1 MEGEGEVSQDVF
13 FRIGAHDEAA
23 ELVKRWHYSKRPPA
37 NVQCVGTWH
46 LNGGLFGDYGPAVA
60 ACFFSIPPTRWRES
74 VLELSRLVRIEGI
87 SLPPL
92 TGLIAATCKHIA
104 EKKIGDLLVSFAD
117 KTAHHHGGIYQAAS
131 WRYHGARDSRMDG
144 VIIAGKFHAGRS
156 CNSVWGTQSPRLLSE
171 KLGVEVLPHF
181 DAGKHLYWRA
191 LCRTGEK
198 KAARLELASIPY
210 PKPQRNAA

>member
-1 MEGEGEVSQDVF
+1 MEGEAEVSEGVF

-46 LNGGLFGDYGPAVA
+46 QNGGLFGDYGPAIA
-60 ACFFSIPPTRWRES
+60 ACFFSIPPTRWSET
-74 VLELSRLVRIEGI
+74 VLELSRLVRAEGVA
-87 SLPPL
+87 LPPL
-92 TGLIAATCKHIA
+92 TGLISLMVRHIA
-104 EKKIGDLLVSFAD
+104 QKKLGDLLVSFAD
-117 KTAHHHGGIYQAAS
+117 KTAHHHGGIYQASS
-131 WRYHGARDSRMDG
+131 WNYHGARERRMDG

-181 DAGKHLYWRA
+181 DDGKHLYWRA
-191 LCRTGEK
+191 LNKEGRK
-198 KAARLELASIPY
+198 KALRLKLENIAY
-210 PKPQRNAA
+210 PKPQKVAA